1 MITYTDIDSGDTIDA
16 RNLEDAVTAFSANA
30 IAGPAHPA
38 TESDGT
44 MTWCAT
50 IYHKQTMR
58 KIGQFVWPRQEGE
71 TS

>member
-1 MITYTDIDSGDTIDA
+1 MITHTDIDSGDTIDA
-16 RNLEDAVTAFSANA
+16 RNLEDAFSANA
-30 IAGPAHPA
+30 IAGPVHPA

-58 KIGQFVWPRQEGE
+58 KIGQFVWPLQEGE